1 MRVSPPMAQN
11 GPYIIFQIKYYNQ
24 VLQNSLWAC
33 KYVYDIVP
41 FKRANKSNDCFS
53 IYPWWLAQVVT
64 FKLFLTLYCPLF
76 QFVGG
81 NGGITNTMR
90 WMWWTWIE
98 VQISGVG
105 EDVFSI
111 LNTQQNDIYIKF
123 WMKSTSQRC
132 ENELSF
138 YKFMMD
144 FVGLKKH
151 YKKND
156 WF

>member
-1 MRVSPPMAQN
+1 
-11 GPYIIFQIKYYNQ
+11 
-24 VLQNSLWAC
+24 
-33 KYVYDIVP
+33 
-41 FKRANKSNDCFS
+41 
-53 IYPWWLAQVVT
+53 
-64 FKLFLTLYCPLF
+64 
-76 QFVGG
+76 
-81 NGGITNTMR
+81 
-90 WMWWTWIE
+90 
-98 VQISGVG
+98 VG